1 MNASIKNNH
10 KEIPGNP
17 STPKENKF
25 RLNDRSDN
33 LPLRVLS
40 ESNWKFSKSQGY
52 VVIKKAISK
61 SQVEKTAAF
70 LWEFEEKIP
79 NDTFT
84 WYQAPRTKMKME
96 ELVNIGMV
104 EFYNHQYL

>member
-40 ESNWKFSKSQGY
+40 ESDWKFWKSQGY

-61 SQVEKTAAF
+61 SHKLYHSDSVEYVNENLNLIPYF
-70 LWEFEEKIP
+70 LWANRGENE
-79 NDTFT
+79 
-84 WYQAPRTKMKME
+84 MKVWINEIM
-96 ELVNIGMV
+96 NI
-104 EFYNHQYL
+104 